1 MCFQNADDFHFS
13 MSQGQVELKNLRLK
27 KEFFHTLNQPLEL
40 VS

>member
-1 MCFQNADDFHFS
+1 